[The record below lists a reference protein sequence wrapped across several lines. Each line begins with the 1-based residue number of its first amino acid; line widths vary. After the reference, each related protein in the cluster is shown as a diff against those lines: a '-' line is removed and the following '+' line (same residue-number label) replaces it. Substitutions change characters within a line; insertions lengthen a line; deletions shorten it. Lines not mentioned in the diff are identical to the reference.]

1 MNKNG
6 EIQIK
11 IYKTYRKVYID
22 FADTGKG
29 IEKDKLSLVLN
40 PFYST
45 KGTKGN
51 YGLGLSYCYNV
62 MQKHG
67 GEIAVKSKVGHGTNM
82 ILSLPSKRV
91 KEIKLQSNSN
101 S

>member
-1 MNKNG
+1 
-6 EIQIK
+6 
-11 IYKTYRKVYID
+11 
-22 FADTGKG
+22 
-29 IEKDKLSLVLN
+29 
-40 PFYST
+40 
-45 KGTKGN
+45 
-51 YGLGLSYCYNV
+51 